1 MSELQNRRY
10 KEVTPEETVK
20 KLKGLLEKLGI
31 EVVEKWSNESSVGTY
46 SLRVCIK
53 GTDIGQN
60 GKGMTKEFAMASG
73 YAEFFERMQN
83 GMFRFR
89 MEKPTTEIPFVNA
102 PDEKHLTV
110 KEALNIDET
119 GKIKNSFF
127 ENIVKQN
134 GKENSIA
141 EEQAQFIKKILNEKS
156 NLVEKEEYN
165 YLPYYS
171 VKNKDLEYVPDRLF
185 SYLFDTNGMCAGNSK
200 EEALI
205 EGLSEILERYVGVK
219 IFKEKVTLPEI
230 PNTYIEKFPKVKKMV
245 DKLKQSTEYYFRLV
259 DCSFGGKYPVA
270 GLYIIEKNTG
280 KFGFKMGAHPDYGI
294 AMERCFTEAAQG
306 RDIYEYARTCLFDFY
321 SGEDSK
327 NRNLSEFIFSDLT
340 AVPFQVIGEKSDF
353 EFTEMPDVSELD
365 NKTLLKKLV
374 GIILEEG
381 KDILVRD
388 VSTLGFPAFSIAI
401 PGMSEISFD
410 PDATYFNL
418 FVTMQRLL
426 KDFGNITLENVKEVI
441 KIMEVIVNQI
451 GYEKLS
457 ILVSLKDTSVLPCEQ
472 IGEGAKYFLAI
483 CYMMDKQY
491 NKAAKMLEDLSFLA
505 DNIMENPIER
515 IMLKAVYYYA
525 SAMDKLQ
532 EHEKAMYY
540 INILF
545 DEEIANCIDIS
556 FKDRKNILVN
566 HYEVTQDD
574 YVDNDDSFYMPF
586 MKKIREAQRDNI
598 INQEENKEIFE

>member
-141 EEQAQFIKKILNEKS
+141 EEQAQFIKEILNEKS

-230 PNTYIEKFPKVKKMV
+230 PDTYIEKFPKVKKMV

-270 GLYIIEKNTG
+270 GL
-280 KFGFKMGAHPDYGI
+280 
-294 AMERCFTEAAQG
+294 
-306 RDIYEYARTCLFDFY
+306 
-321 SGEDSK
+321 
-327 NRNLSEFIFSDLT
+327 
-340 AVPFQVIGEKSDF
+340 
-353 EFTEMPDVSELD
+353 
-365 NKTLLKKLV
+365 
-374 GIILEEG
+374 
-381 KDILVRD
+381 
-388 VSTLGFPAFSIAI
+388 
-401 PGMSEISFD
+401 
-410 PDATYFNL
+410 
-418 FVTMQRLL
+418 
-426 KDFGNITLENVKEVI
+426 
-441 KIMEVIVNQI
+441 
-451 GYEKLS
+451 
-457 ILVSLKDTSVLPCEQ
+457 
-472 IGEGAKYFLAI
+472 
-483 CYMMDKQY
+483 
-491 NKAAKMLEDLSFLA
+491 
-505 DNIMENPIER
+505 
-515 IMLKAVYYYA
+515 
-525 SAMDKLQ
+525 
-532 EHEKAMYY
+532 
-540 INILF
+540 
-545 DEEIANCIDIS
+545 
-556 FKDRKNILVN
+556 
-566 HYEVTQDD
+566 
-574 YVDNDDSFYMPF
+574 
-586 MKKIREAQRDNI
+586 
-598 INQEENKEIFE
+598 

>member
-230 PNTYIEKFPKVKKMV
+230 PDTYIEKFPKVKKMV

-306 RDIYEYARTCLFDFY
+306 RDIYEYAETCLFDFY

-532 EHEKAMYY
+532 EHEKAIYY

-566 HYEVTQDD
+566 HYGVTQDD

-586 MKKIREAQRDNI
+586 MKMIREAQRDNI

>member
-306 RDIYEYARTCLFDFY
+306 RDIYEYAETCLFDFY

-483 CYMMDKQY
+483 CYIMDKQY

-566 HYEVTQDD
+566 HYGVTQDD